1 MFLSDIMN
9 RCVSIFVVI
18 VLITAGSVCVLFI
31 HQDNV
36 RSNVMAITPYSMLD
50 ESASGSMTIDDET
63 YPYVIA
69 DVAFGVDLIKDGRS
83 HCWITLSFS
92 NSNFGPYNNLD
103 FQFWTIE
110 GSQTPEGSVWIST
123 SGNESKYVYDDPLT
137 GTELTFH
144 LVNDMVDRILFTGT
158 TMNEFDGCL
167 KYVTFDIEA
176 IFDGGTTYVND
187 VINGPL
193 PEPKT
198 LNIIGE
204 ENGRPMSGT
213 IRIVPLSCIVWDG
226 GYERIV
232 ASVILDIPGTSIPDL
247 IRTSIVELS
256 DSYGFIDQG
265 LRIRYLDHE
274 GNYVDQDVTY
284 RLSGENGPDLVLEGT
299 ITSSILGSECEIIKQ
314 TTLKFSYGVV

>member
-1 MFLSDIMN
+1 
-9 RCVSIFVVI
+9 
-18 VLITAGSVCVLFI
+18 
-31 HQDNV
+31 
-36 RSNVMAITPYSMLD
+36 
-50 ESASGSMTIDDET
+50 MTIDDET

-213 IRIVPLSCIVWDG
+213 IRIVPLSCIVRDG

-232 ASVILDIPGTSIPDL
+232 ASVILDIPGTSIPDS

-299 ITSSILGSECEIIKQ
+299 ITSSILGSECEIIEQ